1 MQHLKFYI
9 WLSDNCF
16 KTEHLINPVLV
27 LHFQLKNWDFHQNG
41 IRYFIVCFFYLY
53 LLLLY
58 LSLIKPCVIFCII
71 FTSGIRIKAVY

>member
-41 IRYFIVCFFYLY
+41 IKYFILCFFYLY

-58 LSLIKPCVIFCII
+58 LSLINPCVIFCII
-71 FTSGIRIKAVY
+71 FASGIRIKAVY